1 MGLRVKLA
9 LAFVAVLMTAILA
22 VSALEINRVTR
33 VMVDELGDSGQML
46 IDQTFEQLM
55 PILAQARPDAS
66 AAALN
71 DPRLHAF
78 LGSAQ
83 AFGRGVVFVRI
94 EDRKRKILA
103 AVPPSLE
110 GRTAPEVPDFAVLLR
125 KMGSR
130 SPFIR
135 AHAVW
140 KNRTYVIRRAVELNG
155 NPVAII
161 QVGLS
166 TGLISDEM
174 RGSVAEIGLIGVV
187 ATVVCFAIVAVLLAG
202 ALVRPLRALARGVD
216 LLAAGRTGVAFS
228 LASPDEL
235 GTLAD
240 KFNHLS
246 ERIRADRTQWENERG
261 QFFNIFRS
269 ITDALILLDGR
280 GTVLFANREAQNRI
294 ELPPN
299 GGADGQPLS
308 QLLGHDHPLTHMIE
322 ASYSG
327 GSEVHDAALEL
338 GRNGASERFLTSIF
352 SIGHG
357 PEPPGLLIIM
367 RDLKPVQELETVV
380 DYSGRLARL
389 GGLISG
395 VAHQIRN
402 PLNAMSLQLE
412 LLNQDSELARPVE
425 PRVQAVRR
433 EIRRLDQAVD
443 ALLRFMRPEQLKY
456 GAVALNDLLAEIGN
470 QVVRAGV
477 KLEYHLDPNLP
488 SISADRALL
497 GEALRNIAINA
508 VEAMPQGGTLTF
520 YSAVGDAGVVEV
532 SIGDEGPGI
541 PSEHLDRI
549 FQLYFTTKEGGS
561 GLGLPVALRAI
572 DLHGGAVDVNSR
584 AGAGTVVMVRLPI
597 AAEPR
602 PPLAVGTHLGHD

>member
-1 MGLRVKLA
+1 
-9 LAFVAVLMTAILA
+9 
-22 VSALEINRVTR
+22 
-33 VMVDELGDSGQML
+33 MVDELGDSGKML

-55 PILAQARPDAS
+55 PILGQAKPDAS
-66 AAALN
+66 GASLN
-71 DPRLHAF
+71 DPQLHAF

-94 EDRKRKILA
+94 EDPEHKILA

-110 GRTAPEVPDFAVLLR
+110 GTIAPEVPDFAVLQRRML
-125 KMGSR
+125 SH
-130 SPFIR
+130 SPFTR
-135 AHAVW
+135 ARAVW
-140 KNRTYVIRRAVELNG
+140 KNRTYVIGRAVELNG

-161 QVGLS
+161 RVGLS

-174 RGSVAEIGLIGVV
+174 RGSVAEIGLIGGV
-187 ATVVCFAIVAVLLAG
+187 ATLVCFAIVAVLLAG
-202 ALVRPLRALARGVD
+202 ALVRPLRALGQGVD
-216 LLAAGRTGVAFS
+216 QLAAGRTEVDFS

-269 ITDALILLDGR
+269 ITDAVILLDGR

-294 ELPPN
+294 ELPLN
-299 GGADGQPLS
+299 GIANGKPLS
-308 QLLGHDHPLTHMIE
+308 LLLGRDHPLTNMIE
-322 ASYSG
+322 ASYSV
-327 GSEVHDAALEL
+327 GSEVHDVALEL
-338 GRNGASERFLTSIF
+338 GSNGASERFLISIF
-352 SIGHG
+352 SLGRG

-412 LLNQDSELARPVE
+412 LLSQDSERAKPVE

-456 GAVALNDLLAEIGN
+456 SAVALNDLLAEIGN
-470 QVVRAGV
+470 QVVRAGI

-488 SISADRALL
+488 SISADRVLL

-520 YSAVGDAGVVEV
+520 GSALGGAGLVEV
-532 SIGDEGPGI
+532 SVGDEGPGI
-541 PSEHLDRI
+541 PSEHLGRI

-561 GLGLPVALRAI
+561 GLGLSLALRAI

-584 AGAGTVVMVRLPI
+584 AGVGTVVRVRLPI

-602 PPLAVGTHLGHD
+602 PPLAIGTHLDRD